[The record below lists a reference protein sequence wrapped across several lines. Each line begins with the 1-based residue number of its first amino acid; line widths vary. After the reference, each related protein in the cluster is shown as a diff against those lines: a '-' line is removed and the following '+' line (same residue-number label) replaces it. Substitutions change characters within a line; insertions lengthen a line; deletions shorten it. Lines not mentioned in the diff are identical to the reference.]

1 MDAAGHVMA
10 PYGVTG
16 LTSGTNEPGAMT
28 LDLELKDIGRIALF
42 FSLLLLAVASL
53 AVYITMTQI
62 VFSQQREIG
71 VTRALGYERGII
83 SEHYLGYGV
92 VLGVLGGAIGV
103 LAGYFL
109 SRVYAHILS
118 LIHISEPTRLGMIS
132 YAVFCLK

>member
-71 VTRALGYERGII
+71 VTRAIGYRRHTI
-83 SEHYLGYGV
+83 SEHYVGYGIV
-92 VLGVLGGAIGV
+92 LGLSGGVLGVVI
-103 LAGYFL
+103 GYFL
-109 SRVYAHILS
+109 SGIYA
-118 LIHISEPTRLGMIS
+118 
-132 YAVFCLK
+132 CLLY